1 MYGTITYEGV
11 YTYDDEKITITYYA
25 DSETTIDIPYA
36 FDGNDTIVM
45 NGMGYYRMNDD
56 GSLVATPDQA

>member
-1 MYGTITYEGV
+1 MK
-11 YTYDDEKITITYYA
+11 KITVTYYA
-25 DSETTIDIPYA
+25 DSEATIDIPYA
-36 FDGNDTIVM
+36 FDGNDTLVM